1 MARLGRRRF
10 TALTAAGVLGLAQLK
25 ARAFQQA
32 LQQTGLKDVFK
43 DDFLIGTA
51 VDGRT
56 VNDPSTPLAQLVA
69 REFNAITATNM
80 MKWGPIEP
88 REGEWQW
95 DGPDR
100 LVEFGAAP
108 RHDASSG
115 TRWCGTRRRRA
126 GCSSTSRTRRC
137 RRRGC

>member
-1 MARLGRRRF
+1 MAHLGRRRF

-56 VNDPSTPLAQLVA
+56 VNDPSAPLAQLVA
-69 REFNAITATNM
+69 REFNAITPTNM

-95 DGPDR
+95 RAPIGSSR
-100 LVEFGAAP
+100 SAP
-108 RHDASSG
+108 RTA
-115 TRWCGTRRRRA
+115 
-126 GCSSTSRTRRC
+126 
-137 RRRGC
+137 